1 MVRTPLEQQWLRVE
15 ELAGLLGDHSPTRAA
30 ARLLELAESG
40 ESATVLTL
48 VASWLDLPPLPSPLA
63 PGDTIAGR
71 YTLHEK
77 LGEGGMGTVWR
88 ARQGMIRRDV
98 ALKII
103 HPSLATPALRRR
115 FLQEM
120 ETLGKLDHP
129 LIVKIHDAGIHESGD
144 QDGIPFFAMEWVEGE
159 RLDRWAARQRQDIAR
174 IVRVFAATCGAV
186 QSAHER
192 GVVHRDLKPANILV
206 RPDDRPVVL
215 DFGISRLA
223 GVSVGDETGQF
234 TGTPIY
240 SAPEQHRGRDI
251 DFRSGESVDIYA
263 LGVVLFEAITGRRPF
278 DLPPEASLASI
289 RRAVLEGPVVRLAD
303 VRPSVSVELDAIVAR
318 ALRRDPADRFYSMAA
333 LGRALDRVAAQFET
347 TSAVEPPWKPA
358 PGAVIPRTS
367 WRLDRKLG
375 QGGAGEVW
383 SGHHPKLNER
393 RIFKFC
399 DTEEKAR
406 TLRRE
411 QTLYRLLKER
421 IGRNPHFIQ
430 LHEVS
435 LDEPPWYL
443 MLEEADA
450 LDLESWCAVIPGGV
464 EAVPLETRIEIV
476 CQAAE
481 ALQCAHE
488 AGILHRDIKP
498 ANLLIRWQQAP
509 SASLIHGKPEAKFD
523 DVHVLIADFGIG
535 QIIAQDLLVGGTRM
549 GFTRTVS
556 DLARTHLS
564 GTMLYLAPEVAEG
577 SSATARSDLYSLG
590 VVFWQLL
597 IGRLGTALDPADWSS
612 RIQDPLLR
620 SDLARC
626 LAGQPEKRW
635 SSAGDLAASLRSL
648 PARRAELERREEE
661 IAARERSAY
670 RRGVYRTIL
679 IASAVVVAFGVLAG
693 MAWMQRLAAL
703 RAGGQSAL
711 DQAAVLNQ
719 TDRVADRRAQG
730 LQQLEIA
737 AATLD
742 LPFEIRSAAA
752 AVLSIADLVRTSPPA
767 LTPPATSDPA
777 IPVAPGETHRIL
789 SPDRNLVAIARDLD
803 GLNGAV
809 DLVDV
814 ASGQRRT
821 VIERKEFPWI
831 PIAEAGLLHFSPD
844 GQRLAIGGG
853 ATSRQIVIVRVTDGS
868 VESFLFHNADPVSCT
883 WHPNGRV
890 LVTATTNSVL
900 HVWDT
905 AAARRPTPT
914 VGPDVAWDLPPGMT
928 LPALDQPAL
937 RLTEHRGPVRH
948 LAFSPDG
955 QWLASLDDQGYLQ
968 IHQGFTPEG
977 IEPQQPSSTVTAL
990 ASSLPLRNDIQL
1002 AVEARLE
1009 QPGEITRLHCATNQ
1023 VILLRKAAPAEA
1035 FHVVLG
1041 AMPVER
1047 SGPPGTSAVA
1057 WSGDSSRLG
1066 VMSLTDV
1073 QWFEREP
1080 CVHIGG
1086 VSRINPD
1093 GIAWTGSGEAWFI
1106 ASDKSLFEW
1115 TSPQAQGP
1123 HRQHPL
1129 TQAVPGQ
1136 GSRTAIA
1143 SANDGRTA
1151 VYRGRR
1157 IDFFQGSTSA
1167 PPPSAVVAAGG
1178 DGALEDFHWDQGG
1191 HLLVAA
1197 FQVNQAH
1204 LRLESWRT
1212 SSNFPPIAQLLPPM
1226 DIEADHVL
1234 PANDGLHLVA
1244 RSKNLGLVQIQP
1256 ENAQVRTLD
1265 ASAPARQ
1272 EGPMATSP
1280 DGRLLAYITEGNRIR
1295 LLTLPEGQA
1304 FAEFRAPRQERLSVL
1319 QWAPDGIHLA
1329 SVTDHGILQLWSLA
1343 PWFEWLHHHRLHL

>member
-1 MVRTPLEQQWLRVE
+1 MKLPPQEQQWLRVE
-15 ELAGLLGDHSPTRAA
+15 ELAGLLGGLSRTRAA
-30 ARLLELAESG
+30 AQLSELSGSG

-48 VASWLDLPPLPSPLA
+48 VASWLELAPIPSPMA

-71 YTLHEK
+71 YSLQEK

-88 ARQGMIRRDV
+88 ARQGMISRDV

-129 LIVKIHDAGIHESGD
+129 LIVKIHDAGIHESANPV
-144 QDGIPFFAMEWVEGE
+144 GIPFFTMEWVEGQ
-159 RLDRWAARQRQDIAR
+159 RLDRWAVSQTRDIAR
-174 IVRVFAATCGAV
+174 IVRVFAAICGAV
-186 QSAHER
+186 HSAHER

-240 SAPEQHRGRDI
+240 SAPEQHSGRDF
-251 DFRSGESVDIYA
+251 DFRSGESVDVYA
-263 LGVVLFEAITGRRPF
+263 LGVVLFEAIAGRRPF
-278 DLPPEASLASI
+278 DLPPDASLAAI
-289 RRAVLEGPVVRLAD
+289 RRAVMEGPVVRLAD
-303 VRPSVSVELDAIVAR
+303 VRPSVSEDLDEIAAR

-333 LGRALDRVAAQFET
+333 FGRALDRVAAQLD
-347 TSAVEPPWKPA
+347 TSRAAVPPWKPT
-358 PGAVIPRTS
+358 PGAVIPRTN

-383 SGHHPKLNER
+383 SGHHPELSER

-399 DTEEKAR
+399 DTEERVR

-421 IGRNPHFIQ
+421 VGRNTHFIQ

-435 LDEPPWYL
+435 LDEAPWYL
-443 MLEEADA
+443 MMEEADA
-450 LDLESWCAVIPGGV
+450 LDLEAWCAAIPGGL
-464 EAVPLETRIEIV
+464 ETVPLETRIEIV

-498 ANLLIRWQQAP
+498 ANLLIREQHPP
-509 SASLIHGKPEAKFD
+509 SALHTSGEPDAASG

-535 QIIAQDLLVGGTRM
+535 QIIAQDLLAGGTRQ
-549 GFTRTVS
+549 GFTRTIS
-556 DLARTHLS
+556 NLARSQIS

-577 SSATARSDLYSLG
+577 DSATARSDLYSLG

-597 IGRLGTALDPADWSS
+597 IGRLGTAIDPADWSS
-612 RIQDPLLR
+612 RIQDPLLQ

-648 PARRAELERREEE
+648 PARRSEQERREAD

-670 RRGVYRTIL
+670 RRGVYRTVI
-679 IASAVVVAFGVLAG
+679 IASVVVVALGVLAG
-693 MAWMQRLAAL
+693 MAWIQRQAAL

-711 DQAAVLNQ
+711 DQATVLNQ
-719 TDRVADRRAQG
+719 TDRIAGRRAQG
-730 LQQLEIA
+730 LAQLQIA
-737 AATLD
+737 AATLRQ
-742 LPFEIRSAAA
+742 PFEIRSAAA
-752 AVLSIADLVRTSPPA
+752 AVLGIADLVRTSAPA
-767 LTPPATSDPA
+767 LATPTLIAPA

-789 SPDRNLVAIARDLD
+789 SPDRHIVAIARDLD

-814 ASGQRRT
+814 ASGQRRAL
-821 VIERKEFPWI
+821 IEREEFPWI
-831 PIAEAGLLHFSPD
+831 PIAESGLLHFSPD

-853 ATSRQIVIVRVTDGS
+853 ATSRHILIARVTDGS
-868 VESFLFHNADPVSCT
+868 VESFLFHNDDPVSCA
-883 WHPNGRV
+883 WHPAGRV
-890 LVTATTNSVL
+890 LVAATTNSVL

-905 AAARRPTPT
+905 GATPRPKPT
-914 VGPDVAWDLPPGMT
+914 GETKTAWDLPPGMT
-928 LPALDQPAL
+928 LPALDEPAL

-977 IEPQQPSSTVTAL
+977 LAPLQPSGRGVASWTSLGSDIRL
-990 ASSLPLRNDIQL
+990 AVETRLEQSGGVARLRCESNQVIILRNDSTAQ
-1002 AVEARLE
+1002 AYR
-1009 QPGEITRLHCATNQ
+1009 
-1023 VILLRKAAPAEA
+1023 
-1035 FHVVLG
+1035 VVLG
-1041 AMPVER
+1041 DMPVER

-1057 WSGDSSRLG
+1057 WNGDSSRLG

-1073 QWFEREP
+1073 QWFRREP
-1080 CVHIGG
+1080 FVRIGEAP
-1086 VSRINPD
+1086 RINPD
-1093 GIAWTGSGEAWFI
+1093 GIAWTGSGDSWFI
-1106 ASDKSLFEW
+1106 PSDQNLHEW
-1115 TSPQAQGP
+1115 ASPQAQRS
-1123 HRQHPL
+1123 HREHLL

-1143 SANDGRTA
+1143 SANDGRIA

-1157 IDFFQGSTSA
+1157 IHFFRGSTAA
-1167 PPPSAVVAAGG
+1167 PPSSPVVAVGG
-1178 DGALEDFHWDQGG
+1178 DGSLTDFHWDQGG
-1191 HLLVAA
+1191 HLLVVAY
-1197 FQVNQAH
+1197 QLNH
-1204 LRLESWRT
+1204 LLLRVEGWLT
-1212 SSNFPPIAQLLPPM
+1212 SSNFPPAAQPVPSTE
-1226 DIEADHVL
+1226 IEADRVV
-1234 PANDGLHLVA
+1234 PANDGRHLVG
-1244 RSKNLGLVQIQP
+1244 RSRHIGLVQIEP
-1256 ENAQVRTLD
+1256 GDAQVRILD
-1265 ASAPARQ
+1265 ASALARQ

-1280 DGRLLAYITEGNRIR
+1280 DGRLIAYVTEGNRIH
-1295 LLTLPEGQA
+1295 LLTLPDGEP
-1304 FAEFRAPRQERLSVL
+1304 FAELRAPRQERLTVL

-1329 SVTDHGILQLWSLA
+1329 TVTDNGTLQLWNLA
-1343 PWFEWLHHHRLHL
+1343 PWFEWLRLHRLHP